1 MSWIGVRGFTLL
13 LPNKQTTSLS
23 QTANVRTISFRWE
36 EMNAAMLHQ
45 CLVPLGS
52 ATSGE
57 SGGLHGRGISPQH
70 DMPLK
75 GGARRF
81 QSCQGCFGRH
91 GQWRIIRMSLSSLS
105 SEMPIAI
112 QLPNEKTQVVSLLQ
126 VAPKPL
132 RSWSSLRNPKTWF
145 EPTAMSQGL
154 AWGPYLI
161 FSV

>member
-1 MSWIGVRGFTLL
+1 M
-13 LPNKQTTSLS
+13 K
-23 QTANVRTISFRWE
+23 
-36 EMNAAMLHQ
+36 AAMLQ

-75 GGARRF
+75 GRARRF
-81 QSCQGCFGRH
+81 QSSQGCFGRH
-91 GQWRIIRMSLSSLS
+91 NQWRISRMSLSSLS

-126 VAPKPL
+126 VAPKTTEEL
-132 RSWSSLRNPKTWF
+132 EFFKES
-145 EPTAMSQGL
+145 
-154 AWGPYLI
+154 
-161 FSV
+161 

>member
-1 MSWIGVRGFTLL
+1 M
-13 LPNKQTTSLS
+13 K
-23 QTANVRTISFRWE
+23 
-36 EMNAAMLHQ
+36 AAMLQ

-75 GGARRF
+75 GRARRF
-81 QSCQGCFGRH
+81 QSSQGCFGRH
-91 GQWRIIRMSLSSLS
+91 NQWRISRMPLSSLSSLS

-126 VAPKPL
+126 VAPKTSEEL
-132 RSWSSLRNPKTWF
+132 EFFKES
-145 EPTAMSQGL
+145 
-154 AWGPYLI
+154 
-161 FSV
+161 